1 VSPLLAIE
9 VGTSQGPAL
18 LDWTAPATAPV
29 TFLMALTHGAGGT
42 TSTSDLHAARDAAVQ
57 LGGGVA
63 LITQP
68 YRVRGA
74 RAPGSAERQDQAW
87 IEIMTWLRQSGPAT
101 PHFRQAPQPHQTQ
114 QHHRTQQTQQPHEIR
129 KSQQAVEPVPL
140 IVGGRS
146 NGARVACRT
155 AVAVGASGV
164 LALAFPLQ
172 PPARRSRGS
181 GTATFPPDRSAEL
194 RAGAA
199 GGAPVLVLNGD
210 RDPFGIPPADESI
223 SVVVLK
229 DETHALSKRPAAV
242 TEAVTAWLSGVML
255 QVPGGNRV
263 G

>member
-1 VSPLLAIE
+1 VGPGAPIE
-9 VGTSQGPAL
+9 VSTGQGPAL
-18 LDWTAPATAPV
+18 VNWATAADWTAPTAGAATGAGHPAFV
-29 TFLMALTHGAGGT
+29 LALTHGSGGT
-42 TSTSDLHAARDAAVQ
+42 VQAPDLLAARDAAVQ
-57 LGGGVA
+57 LGGVVA
-63 LITQP
+63 LVTQP

-74 RAPGSAERQDQAW
+74 RAPGSAERQDEAW
-87 IEIMTWLRQSGPAT
+87 IEIMAWLHSTAPA
-101 PHFRQAPQPHQTQ
+101 
-114 QHHRTQQTQQPHEIR
+114 
-129 KSQQAVEPVPL
+129 PL

-155 AVAVGASGV
+155 AAAVGAHAV

-172 PPARRSRGS
+172 PPARRTRGS

-194 RAGAA
+194 RAGVA

-210 RDPFGIPPADESI
+210 RDPFGIPPADDSI

-242 TEAVTAWLSGVML
+242 TEAVTTWLSGVLL

>member
-1 VSPLLAIE
+1 
-9 VGTSQGPAL
+9 
-18 LDWTAPATAPV
+18 
-29 TFLMALTHGAGGT
+29 
-42 TSTSDLHAARDAAVQ
+42 
-57 LGGGVA
+57 
-63 LITQP
+63 
-68 YRVRGA
+68 
-74 RAPGSAERQDQAW
+74 
-87 IEIMTWLRQSGPAT
+87 
-101 PHFRQAPQPHQTQ
+101 
-114 QHHRTQQTQQPHEIR
+114 
-129 KSQQAVEPVPL
+129 
-140 IVGGRS
+140 VGGRS

>member
-1 VSPLLAIE
+1 VGPGAPIE
-9 VGTSQGPAL
+9 VSTGQGPAL
-18 LDWTAPATAPV
+18 LDWTAPAAAPV
-29 TFLMALTHGAGGT
+29 TFVMALTHGAGGT
-42 TSTSDLHAARDAAVQ
+42 TGAADLHAACDAAVQ

-63 LITQP
+63 LVTQP

-87 IEIMTWLRQSGPAT
+87 IEIMTWLRQA
-101 PHFRQAPQPHQTQ
+101 RQTHEL
-114 QHHRTQQTQQPHEIR
+114 RESQQPL
-129 KSQQAVEPVPL
+129 EPLPL

-155 AVAVGASGV
+155 AAAVGARGV

-172 PPARRSRGS
+172 PPARRNRGS
-181 GTATFPPDRSAEL
+181 AMATFPPDRSAEL

-199 GGAPVLVLNGD
+199 GGAQVLVLNGD
-210 RDPFGIPPADESI
+210 RDPFGIPSGDESI

-229 DETHALSKRPAAV
+229 GETHALSKRPVAV
-242 TEAVTAWLSGVML
+242 TEAVAAWLSGVML
-255 QVPGGNRV
+255 MVPGGNRA